1 MSLYTRRWF
10 VACGGAAAA
19 TAARPMMSLPMSV
32 PIGLQLYSVGAELQ
46 RDLPGTLKALRAIG
60 YARVESSGFGGVTA
74 KEFRVRLDEAG
85 LVCPSAHMPLG
96 DGELG
101 KLFDDAHAVGAHY
114 VVSSALL
121 PKKPEG
127 QEATV
132 EDYAMM
138 ADRLNEIGRQAKRAG
153 LQYAYHN
160 HNFEF
165 KKLQGGR
172 IGYDVLLAKTDP
184 EAVAFELDCGW
195 AVSAGVSPADYFARN
210 PGRFR
215 MLHVKDFVATPQP
228 VYSLAKDKRPQGTE
242 LGQGHIDYKPILA
255 AAAKAGIKDYYI
267 EQEPP
272 FISMTAMEAVGVD
285 YRYLRA
291 I

>member
-1 MSLYTRRWF
+1 MT
-10 VACGGAAAA
+10 
-19 TAARPMMSLPMSV
+19 ARPMMSLPASV

-46 RDLPGTLKALRAIG
+46 KDVTGTLKRLRAIG
-60 YARVESSGFGGVTA
+60 YARVESSGFAGLGA
-74 KEFRVRLDEAG
+74 KEFRVRLDEAE
-85 LVCPSAHMPLG
+85 LTCPSAHMPLG

-114 VVSSALL
+114 VVCSALL
-121 PKKPEG
+121 PKMPEG
-127 QEATV
+127 QDSTIA
-132 EDYAMM
+132 DYAMM
-138 ADRLNEIGRQAKRAG
+138 ADRLNAIGRQAKRAG
-153 LQYAYHN
+153 LQFAYHN

-165 KKLQGGR
+165 KKLQGGEV
-172 IGYDVLLAKTDP
+172 GYDVLLAKTDP
-184 EAVAFELDCGW
+184 ETVAFELDCGW

-215 MLHVKDFVATPQP
+215 MLHVKDFAATPQP
-228 VYSLAKDKRPQGTE
+228 IFSLAKDQRPRGTE
-242 LGQGHIDYKPILA
+242 LGRGHIDYKPILA

-272 FISMTAMEAVGVD
+272 FVAMTAMEAVVVD

>member
-1 MSLYTRRWF
+1 M
-10 VACGGAAAA
+10 
-19 TAARPMMSLPMSV
+19 AARPMMSLSASV
-32 PIGLQLYSVGAELQ
+32 PIGLQLYTVGDELQ
-46 RDLPGTLKALRAIG
+46 KDVTGTLKKLRAIG
-60 YARVESSGFGGVTA
+60 YARVESAGFAGLGA
-74 KEFRVRLDEAG
+74 REFRVRLDHAG
-85 LVCPSAHMPLG
+85 LTCPSAHMPLG

-101 KLFDDAHAVGAHY
+101 HLFDDAHAVGAHY
-114 VVSSALL
+114 VVSSAQL
-121 PKKPEG
+121 PKRPEG
-127 QEATV
+127 QGATV

-138 ADRLNEIGRQAKRAG
+138 AERLNEIGRQAKKAG

-165 KKLQGGR
+165 KKLQGGQS
-172 IGYDVLLAKTDP
+172 GYDILLTKTDP

-195 AVSAGVSPADYFARN
+195 AVSAGVSPADLFLRN

-215 MLHVKDFVATPQP
+215 MLHVKDFVAMPEP
-228 VYSLAKDKRPQGTE
+228 IFSLAKDQRPQGTE
-242 LGQGHIDYKPILA
+242 LGRGHIDYKPILA
-255 AAAKAGIKDYYI
+255 AAAKARIKDYYI

>member
-1 MSLYTRRWF
+1 M
-10 VACGGAAAA
+10 
-19 TAARPMMSLPMSV
+19 AARPMMSLPASM

-46 RDLPGTLKALRAIG
+46 KDVPGTLKRLRAIG
-60 YARVESSGFGGVTA
+60 YARVESAGFAGLGA

-85 LVCPSAHMPLG
+85 LACPSAHMPLG

-101 KLFDDAHAVGAHY
+101 PLFDDAHTVGAHY
-114 VVSSALL
+114 VVCSALL
-121 PKKPEG
+121 PTRPQG
-127 QEATV
+127 QEWTV
-132 EDYAMM
+132 ADYAMM
-138 ADRLNEIGRQAKRAG
+138 ADRLNEIGRQAKKTG
-153 LQYAYHN
+153 LQFAYHN
-160 HNFEF
+160 HNFEL
-165 KKLQGGR
+165 KKLQSGEV
-172 IGYDVLLAKTDP
+172 GYDVLLAKTDP

-195 AVSAGVSPADYFARN
+195 AVSAGVSPTDYFSRN

-242 LGQGHIDYKPILA
+242 LGRGHIDYKPILE
-255 AAAKAGIKDYYI
+255 AAAKAGIKDYYV

-272 FISMTAMEAVGVD
+272 FVGMTAMEAVEVD